1 MDERPWVFGEYQNEY
16 FAYEFQTKTIY
27 LCISVIFPF
36 RFHQIN
42 YVSMEFVRP
51 RWADKIDK
59 CVCRSNFLWVFVRRP
74 FCRSTWLVR
83 TCDIRIQRVIHTIS
97 PYDEPLFI
105 PTMLLFL
112 FVFYVIYAFVSATH
126 FDSYNIYM
134 NIWIPPQFHDT
145 CAKSWKLWSWHER
158 TQTPRIA
165 VADIQK
171 KKKKH
176 ELSRRQFCSQSYA
189 MNG

>member
-16 FAYEFQTKTIY
+16 FAHEFQTKTIY

-83 TCDIRIQRVIHTIS
+83 TCNIRIQRVIHTIS

-112 FVFYVIYAFVSATH
+112 FVFYVIYAFVSIHTI
-126 FDSYNIYM
+126 F
-134 NIWIPPQFHDT
+134 IWTYEYHRSFMIHARKVESSGHGT
-145 CAKSWKLWSWHER
+145 NA
-158 TQTPRIA
+158 
-165 VADIQK
+165 
-171 KKKKH
+171 
-176 ELSRRQFCSQSYA
+176 RRHRV
-189 MNG
+189 